1 MSKSSGNAS
10 TTRPAEPDPG
20 DIPRAIPR
28 GIEVLVKKAAVDPAF
43 RDMLFEKRAEAA
55 EAIGLKL
62 TPEEAAMIEAV
73 PLPQLEQIV
82 NSTYVEPEARPA
94 LLSNVGRL
102 MLAALGGTLVIC
114 QGNDFNATS
123 PGGEAKNTAESTPK
137 ITPIKTGVAERH
149 GYAVSGGS
157 GGIRSDRPRSGS
169 ATASGLPTLKRR
181 DVVVR
186 TGSLGIRPD
195 PITTDEPRKRGP
207 HRKPADRTK
216 AGVIATVRKN
226 FSSIQ
231 SAYDEAVARNP
242 SLAGG
247 KVVTR
252 FAVSPEGTVTYA
264 VIVEDTLGDTY
275 LRDAILARIKTWRF
289 AAAPDEGVT
298 ITYPFVF
305 IAPGD

>member
-1 MSKSSGNAS
+1 MVTDSNDTAGV
-10 TTRPAEPDPG
+10 PAAREV
-20 DIPRAIPR
+20 PR
-28 GIEVLVKKAAVDPAF
+28 GVEVLIKKAAVDPAF
-43 RDMLFEKRAEAA
+43 KRLLFEKRAEAA
-55 EAIGLKL
+55 RAIGLEL
-62 TPEEAAMIEAV
+62 TPEEAAILAAA

-82 NSTYVEPEARPA
+82 SSTYVDPEARPA
-94 LLSNVGRL
+94 FLSNVGRL
-102 MLAALGGTLVIC
+102 MLAALGGTLVLC

-123 PGGEAKNTAESTPK
+123 PGGETENTAESSPK
-137 ITPIKTGVAERH
+137 IAPIKTGVAERH

-157 GGIRSDRPRSGS
+157 GGMRSDRPRSGS
-169 ATASGLPTLKRR
+169 VTASGLPTLKRSS
-181 DVVVR
+181 VVVR
-186 TGSLGIRPD
+186 PGSLGIRPET
-195 PITTDEPRKRGP
+195 ITTDEPTKRGP
-207 HRKPADRTK
+207 HRKPADRTR

-231 SAYDEAVARNP
+231 GAYDEAVSRNP

-252 FAVSPEGTVTYA
+252 FGVSPEGTVTYV

-275 LRDAILARIKTWRF
+275 LRDAIIARIRTWRF

-305 IAPGD
+305 VAPGD